1 MPRPCPLLCS
11 IPRVRAFKWGTVWHS
26 TSRGIKTTR
35 SLSLKIPKSL
45 LLLSKVE
52 SLNLKVVAVLMP
64 LEIKRHTVPHL
75 KALTR
80 SIEHWGRHGHS
91 STFKLH
97 YNVLKSTILLH
108 KSAKRRFHVT
118 VAVYNKKKFSH
129 FHNWIMMKVQ
139 ICNKRQTKH
148 FTFKNQY
155 WFAVQNPLEDIL
167 NSCSLMW

>member
-1 MPRPCPLLCS
+1 MLACPWALQYS
-11 IPRVRAFKWGTVWHS
+11 IPRVRAFRWGTLWHS

-80 SIEHWGRHGHS
+80 SIDHWGRHGHS

-97 YNVLKSTILLH
+97 YTVLKSTILLH
-108 KSAKRRFHVT
+108 KSAKWRFHVT
-118 VAVYNKKKFSH
+118 VAYSRVTSEANYLF
-129 FHNWIMMKVQ
+129 W
-139 ICNKRQTKH
+139 
-148 FTFKNQY
+148 
-155 WFAVQNPLEDIL
+155 W
-167 NSCSLMW
+167 